1 MKHAKSPGPAEE
13 PRPLPP
19 ARRGLFTVVMILAPF
34 LFLGG
39 LELTLRT
46 AGYGSDPPL
55 VIRKKERGKEVYAIN
70 RSVAR
75 RYFAQAGTVVPEP
88 AEDSFEIVKRPNTVR
103 IFCLGESSMAG
114 FPYEFNATMPSFLRD
129 RLQTLL
135 PERNIEVINLG
146 LAAVGSFV
154 VDDFLQEL
162 LQYQPDLFIVY
173 VGHNEFYGAYGVGST
188 IGTPG
193 SPWMTRLALSLRHF
207 CTYLLIRDIYA
218 SLFPSPAPAG
228 GREDAT
234 LMAQVIREQEIPQG
248 SPLYV
253 RARAIYRDNLERIID
268 HAQGAGIPIVFS
280 TLVSNLKDQVPFR
293 SGFGDSTTP
302 AMQSRILAMDAA
314 GERFLAGGRADSA
327 LAILTEG
334 SRLDSTYAL
343 TLYLRGRTE
352 LATGASGAARVSFAR
367 AKDKDLLRFR
377 MSEEFQSDLQDI
389 CARKGVPVARSDSA
403 FAAGSPDGI
412 QGRELIL
419 EHLHPNIGGY
429 FLMAKAVCRTVV
441 SSGVL
446 GPSVRPD
453 LDRDKTDAE
462 YLALS
467 TVSEFDTL
475 VGKIRTELLTHQWP
489 FPVPERPY
497 TYLPRTPVEMIV
509 YDYVMKRTTWSAARY
524 RLAEYYEGKG
534 EYDRAQREFLA
545 VARIIPFSHI
555 PLTRAAG
562 YSMLRGRRAEAKLLY
577 RKSIGVEDNPYAR
590 MQIGYLLLEEDS
602 AAAGAREL
610 EAGLALDERLGHK
623 LDPNAVGLG
632 RYMLAVAYAKTG
644 RYDEAVR
651 EVEKALAI
659 NPASQDF
666 RGLRRQLDALRKPS
680 HR

>member
-1 MKHAKSPGPAEE
+1 MMHAKSPGPAEE

-39 LELTLRT
+39 LEFTLRI

-88 AEDSFEIVKRPNTVR
+88 AEDSFEIVKKPNTIR

-154 VDDFLQEL
+154 VDDFLEEL
-162 LQYQPDLFIVY
+162 LQHQPDLFIVY

-188 IGTPG
+188 IGIPG
-193 SPWMTRLALSLRHF
+193 GPWATRLTLSLLHF
-207 CTYLLIRDIYA
+207 RTFLLLRDIYT
-218 SLFPSPAPAG
+218 SLFPPPAPAG

-253 RARAIYRDNLERIID
+253 RARATYCDNLERIID

-280 TLVSNLKDQVPFR
+280 TLVSNLRDQPPFR
-293 SGFGDSTTP
+293 SGFSGTTG
-302 AMQSRILAMDAA
+302 AETQSRILAMDEA
-314 GERFLAGGRADSA
+314 GERMLASGRADSA
-327 LAILTEG
+327 LAILTEASG
-334 SRLDSTYAL
+334 LDSTYAL
-343 TLYLRGRTE
+343 TMYLCGRAE
-352 LATGASGAARVSFAR
+352 LATGASGAARASFAR
-367 AKDKDLLRFR
+367 AKDNDLLRFR

-429 FLMAKAVCRTVV
+429 FLMAKAVCGTIL
-441 SSGVL
+441 SSRVL
-446 GPSVRPD
+446 GPSVVPD
-453 LDRDKTDAE
+453 MARDRTDAE
-462 YLALS
+462 YFALS

-475 VGKIRTELLTHQWP
+475 VGRIRTELLTHQWP
-489 FPVPERPY
+489 FPVPEQPY
-497 TYLPRTPVEMIV
+497 TYQPRTPVENIA
-509 YDYVMKRTTWSAARY
+509 YDYVMKKLTWSAARY
-524 RLAEYYEGKG
+524 RLADYYEGKG
-534 EYDRAQREFLA
+534 EYACAQREYLA
-545 VARIIPFSHI
+545 VARILPFSHI

-562 YSMLRGRRAEAKLLY
+562 YSMLRGRKAEAKLLY

-602 AAAGAREL
+602 AAAAAQEIETGF
-610 EAGLALDERLGHK
+610 ALDNRLGGK
-623 LDPNAVGLG
+623 LDRNAVGVG

-644 RYDEAVR
+644 RYDEASR
-651 EVEKALAI
+651 EVDRALAI
-659 NPASQDF
+659 NPGSQDF
-666 RGLRRQLDALRKPS
+666 RGLRRQLNALRKPP

>member
-19 ARRGLFTVVMILAPF
+19 ARCGLFTVIMILAPF

-188 IGTPG
+188 IGMPG
-193 SPWMTRLALSLRHF
+193 GPWATRLTLSLLHF
-207 CTYLLIRDIYA
+207 RTFLLIRDIYT

-293 SGFGDSTTP
+293 SGFSGATDPDTR
-302 AMQSRILAMDAA
+302 SRILAMDAA
-314 GERFLAGGRADSA
+314 AERFLAGGRADSA

-334 SRLDSTYAL
+334 SRLDSTHAL
-343 TLYLRGRTE
+343 TLYLRGRAE
-352 LATGASGAARVSFAR
+352 LALGAFSAAQRSFAH
-367 AKDKDLLRFR
+367 AKDNDLLRFR
-377 MSEEFQSDLQDI
+377 MSEEFQSDLLEI
-389 CARKGVPVARSDSA
+389 CAQKGVPVARSDSA
-403 FAAGSPDGI
+403 FAAASAGGI
-412 QGRELIL
+412 PGRELIL

-429 FLMAKAVCRTVV
+429 FLMAKAVSKAII
-441 SSGVL
+441 SSRVL
-446 GPSVRPD
+446 GPSLTPD
-453 LDRDKTDAE
+453 MNREMTDAE

-489 FPVPERPY
+489 FPTPERPY
-497 TYLPRTPVEMIV
+497 TYQPRTPAETIAH
-509 YDYVMKRTTWSAARY
+509 DYVIKRTTWSAARY
-524 RLAEYYEGKG
+524 RLAEYYETTRD
-534 EYDRAQREFLA
+534 YVRAQQEYLA
-545 VARIIPFSHI
+545 VARILPYSHT
-555 PLTRAAG
+555 PLSRAADC
-562 YSMLRGRRAEAKLLY
+562 SMLSGHKVEAKELY
-577 RKSIGVEDNPYAR
+577 RKSLSVEDNPYAR
-590 MQIGYLLLEEDS
+590 MKIGYLLLEEDS
-602 AAAGAREL
+602 ATAGAGEI
-610 EAGLALDERLGHK
+610 EAGFALDARLGHK
-623 LDPNAVGLG
+623 LDRNAVGVG

-644 RYDEAVR
+644 RYDEAAR
-651 EVEKALAI
+651 EAEKALAI
-659 NPASQDF
+659 NPGSQDF